1 MNDLAQPLLPCFS
14 VGNVD
19 VVTFF
24 VSFQDVSRKGQA
36 LLEVKKLEIKAKAD
50 SIRLPS
56 GGDEPPEWSK
66 KLKTYKR
73 NLEQQ

>member
-1 MNDLAQPLLPCFS
+1 LRK
-14 VGNVD
+14 
-19 VVTFF
+19 
-24 VSFQDVSRKGQA
+24 DVSRKGQA
-36 LLEVKKLEIKAKAD
+36 LIEVKKLEIKAKAD

-56 GGDEPPEWSK
+56 GGDEPPDWSK